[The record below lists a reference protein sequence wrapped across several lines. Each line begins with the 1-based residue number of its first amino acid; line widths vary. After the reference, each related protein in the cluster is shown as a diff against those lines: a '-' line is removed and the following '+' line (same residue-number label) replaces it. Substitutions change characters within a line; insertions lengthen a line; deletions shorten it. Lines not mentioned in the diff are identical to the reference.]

1 MICISYETIYKIIF
15 IEENIIKER
24 KYKYMNKKI
33 VSRGV
38 NISIA
43 TKTSNLYLR
52 ENIQKT
58 KGLF

>member
-1 MICISYETIYKIIF
+1 MIFIFYETIYKIIF

-43 TKTSNLYLR
+43 TKKSNLYLR

-58 KGLF
+58 KG

>member
-43 TKTSNLYLR
+43 TKKSNLYLR
-52 ENIQKT
+52 ENIQKN
-58 KGLF
+58 KG

>member
-1 MICISYETIYKIIF
+1 
-15 IEENIIKER
+15 
-24 KYKYMNKKI
+24 MNKKI
-33 VSRGV
+33 VSREV

>member
-33 VSRGV
+33 VSREV

>member
-58 KGLF
+58 KG